1 MSGVMLIMNW
11 DVKEGKDSDYFEFIV
26 REWATQTNRLGLRM
40 IGLWLSIYS
49 RDDEEPRIRA
59 EALTDDVDTMRRILR
74 SPEWSRMQDRLM
86 DYVENYTQKVVYT
99 DGDWKL

>member
-26 REWATQTNRLGLRM
+26 REWATQTNRMGLRM

-49 RDDEEPRIRA
+49 KEDDEPRIRA

-74 SPEWSRMQDRLM
+74 SPEWSQMQDRLM
-86 DYVENYTQKVVYT
+86 DYVDNYTQKVVYT
-99 DGDWKL
+99 DGDWQL